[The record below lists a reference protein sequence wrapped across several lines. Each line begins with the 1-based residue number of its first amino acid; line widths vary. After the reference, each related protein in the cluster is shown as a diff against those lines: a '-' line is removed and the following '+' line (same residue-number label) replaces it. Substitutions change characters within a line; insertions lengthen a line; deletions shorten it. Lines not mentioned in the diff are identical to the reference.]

1 MERFRFHLGN
11 VLAYGAAVPLLA
23 PDAFLA
29 ATATVIGDVHVGAQ
43 ASIWY
48 GCILRGDVQRIRVGP
63 RTNLQD
69 GTIVHVSPEDRP
81 TTIGCDVLVGHSV
94 MLHGCTLEDDS
105 FVGMRATVLNGAV
118 VESGAIVAAGAL
130 VSENTRVLA
139 GELWGGT
146 PARRLREV
154 REGEIQGMREAVRH
168 YIALA
173 ADHVRL
179 ARQVDRSDS

>member
-1 MERFRFHLGN
+1 MQSHRYHVGN
-11 VLAYGAAVPLLA
+11 VLAYGTTLPELA
-23 PDAFLA
+23 QDAFLA

-48 GCILRGDVQRIRVGP
+48 GCILRGDVQRIRVGA
-63 RTNLQD
+63 RSNLQD
-69 GTIVHVSPEDRP
+69 GTIVHVSPQDRP

-105 FVGMRATVLNGAV
+105 FVGMRATLLNGAV

-130 VSENTRVLA
+130 VVENTRVA
-139 GELWGGT
+139 SGELWGGA
-146 PARRLREV
+146 PARRMREV
-154 REGEIQGMREAVRH
+154 RAEELQAMREAVQH

-173 ADHVRL
+173 ADHARL
-179 ARQVDRSDS
+179 ARQANRSDS

>member
-1 MERFRFHLGN
+1 MESLRFHHGN
-11 VLAYGAAVPLLA
+11 VLAYGTTVPVLA

-48 GCILRGDVQRIRVGP
+48 GCILRGDVSGIRIGP
-63 RTNLQD
+63 RSNLQD
-69 GTIVHVSPEDRP
+69 GTIVHVSPNDRP

-130 VSENTRVLA
+130 VTENTRVLI
-139 GELWGGT
+139 GELWGGA
-146 PARRLREV
+146 PARRLREL
-154 REGEIQGMREAVRH
+154 RAGELQSMRDAVRH
-168 YIALA
+168 YIELA
-173 ADHVRL
+173 ANHARL
-179 ARQVDRSDS
+179 ARQADRSHS